1 MPLYALPEAMLA
13 LLPAFGDRFQGRRQG
28 KDPFSIALISCWVIA
43 SRISLLLGIFSSHG
57 TALCF

>member
-28 KDPFSIALISCWVIA
+28 KIRFPSPSIE
-43 SRISLLLGIFSSHG
+43 LLSD
-57 TALCF
+57 